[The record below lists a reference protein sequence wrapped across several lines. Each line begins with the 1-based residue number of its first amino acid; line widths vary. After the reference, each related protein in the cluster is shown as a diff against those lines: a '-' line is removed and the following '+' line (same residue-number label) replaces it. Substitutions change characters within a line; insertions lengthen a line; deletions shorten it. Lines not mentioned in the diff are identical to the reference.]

1 MEKNKEITEKA
12 VAAITERLQAN
23 VEKFT
28 EVEEQ
33 RKLNIDN
40 IEAMW
45 GAAKKEVS
53 AVMDELYN
61 ELTNAVAE
69 KELIA
74 DKKKA
79 SQKR

>member
-1 MEKNKEITEKA
+1 
-12 VAAITERLQAN
+12 
-23 VEKFT
+23 
-28 EVEEQ
+28 
-33 RKLNIDN
+33 
-40 IEAMW
+40 MW

-53 AVMDELYN
+53 TVMDELYN